1 MIPLRDASRTP
12 DRFPLVTVSLIAVNV
27 LAFIWEVGSSQ
38 AAIIRWAVVPTESC
52 GGMGRSL
59 HSRPCSSMVA

>member
-27 LAFIWEVGSSQ
+27 LAFIWEVGSDE
-38 AAIIRWAVVPTESC
+38 AAIVR
-52 GGMGRSL
+52 
-59 HSRPCSSMVA
+59 